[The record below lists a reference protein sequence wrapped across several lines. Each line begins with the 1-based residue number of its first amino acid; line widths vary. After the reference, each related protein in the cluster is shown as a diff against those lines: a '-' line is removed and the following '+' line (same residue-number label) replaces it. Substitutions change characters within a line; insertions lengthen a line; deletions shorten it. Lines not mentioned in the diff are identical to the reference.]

1 MRTFEEFRVENEA
14 NIVSKENEDVINLFD
29 ADDNKS
35 YEHQNK
41 RVKTNFWRKCLRLQ
55 KTMAMRPSPLE
66 MLKPKPYIAYKK
78 YIFSFLSMNYIRVT

>member
-35 YEHQNK
+35 YEKQKK
-41 RVKTNFWRKCLRLQ
+41 RVQTNFWRECLRLQ
-55 KTMAMRPSPLE
+55 KTMAMGPSPLE
-66 MLKPKPYIAYKK
+66 NGNVK
-78 YIFSFLSMNYIRVT
+78 T